1 MIQAVEGEYGA
12 LIEKQTKALMGQAKA
27 EAQIE
32 EAQKTRQAMLA
43 KDTGT
48 SWFGS
53 RTKEENKAL
62 WEASE
67 LIRTG
72 TNDLKKYTEEYEE
85 VSTAVI
91 DYETVM
97 TSVMDKLS
105 KGSEKSAAAM
115 DAYITSTEDFQR
127 MLDGMNISELEDTA
141 VKLNKKNKEL
151 TEQYRWGTISLQE
164 YTAETNKV
172 GAAMVLVDQQAQ
184 KTADALKFDPA
195 TAETVQELENSIAY
209 YTGQLK
215 KAEEGSNEYLVIQ
228 GKLSEAEGKL
238 TAIRAAAGEEL
249 NNTTSI
255 YARLS
260 KEMEAAQKAET
271 TAMTIQEIA
280 NARARQDAIQENVE
294 QLEQLADYMRKNPE
308 DIPANFKLVIDQET
322 GMVDFDAMEIPV
334 SFSFDNEES
343 DITNK
348 TRKEQEEFIQELQS
362 TNRKIEKE
370 LEQRSMT
377 RLEIIEAEK
386 TAELANFKGTE
397 EDKLKLAQLYDQRI
411 KLIEED
417 DLLQKKQRQDD
428 ILKQIK
434 ESGMSQI
441 EWLEYQKAMELE
453 LFSNN
458 EEAKAQVAEY
468 WSNRIKETVEQAF
481 VPPESLYGWQDITEA
496 LEEAQKQLDE
506 AIAQGNTDRIAGI
519 ENYMQTLQERLK
531 EVTSIGGLAASAF
544 QDLGQAAKQAGAQ
557 GAASM
562 EEYGKTVLNMLRQI
576 IAAHI
581 AEGVAAAMS
590 KVLKFIPPPFNIP
603 AAAIAGGAAA
613 ALFTSLIPSFAE
625 GGVVYGP
632 IIGRMGEYPGAS
644 QNPEVIAPL
653 DRLRDLIRDDKDKE
667 DLVVHG
673 ALAGDTIYLTNER
686 YGRFKRMIE

>member
-1 MIQAVEGEYGA
+1 LRKITENANAPYERRKEAIDELNRIVPAYNASLTKEGELYQHNTTALDNYLVRLKEKYMIQAVEGEYGA

-43 KDTGT
+43 KGTGT
-48 SWFGS
+48 YS

-62 WEASE
+62 WEANE

-97 TSVMDKLS
+97 TSVMDKQS

-249 NNTTSI
+249 KTP
-255 YARLS
+255 
-260 KEMEAAQKAET
+260 
-271 TAMTIQEIA
+271 
-280 NARARQDAIQENVE
+280 
-294 QLEQLADYMRKNPE
+294 LA
-308 DIPANFKLVIDQET
+308 
-322 GMVDFDAMEIPV
+322 
-334 SFSFDNEES
+334 
-343 DITNK
+343 
-348 TRKEQEEFIQELQS
+348 
-362 TNRKIEKE
+362 
-370 LEQRSMT
+370 
-377 RLEIIEAEK
+377 
-386 TAELANFKGTE
+386 
-397 EDKLKLAQLYDQRI
+397 
-411 KLIEED
+411 
-417 DLLQKKQRQDD
+417 
-428 ILKQIK
+428 
-434 ESGMSQI
+434 
-441 EWLEYQKAMELE
+441 
-453 LFSNN
+453 
-458 EEAKAQVAEY
+458 
-468 WSNRIKETVEQAF
+468 
-481 VPPESLYGWQDITEA
+481 
-496 LEEAQKQLDE
+496 
-506 AIAQGNTDRIAGI
+506 
-519 ENYMQTLQERLK
+519 
-531 EVTSIGGLAASAF
+531 
-544 QDLGQAAKQAGAQ
+544 
-557 GAASM
+557 
-562 EEYGKTVLNMLRQI
+562 
-576 IAAHI
+576 
-581 AEGVAAAMS
+581 
-590 KVLKFIPPPFNIP
+590 
-603 AAAIAGGAAA
+603 
-613 ALFTSLIPSFAE
+613 
-625 GGVVYGP
+625 
-632 IIGRMGEYPGAS
+632 
-644 QNPEVIAPL
+644 
-653 DRLRDLIRDDKDKE
+653 
-667 DLVVHG
+667 
-673 ALAGDTIYLTNER
+673 LT
-686 YGRFKRMIE
+686 